1 MRTVSVMSVLLV
13 LVASCSNQ
21 NNRTDPPVEHKDA
34 SKVEGTHGPLA
45 APVTDE
51 QLTKLFH
58 TVAGCGRPCPEE
70 AQLGALARSSPAQVA
85 AVALQLMADPKSK
98 TDQGVGQMSMIFVED
113 WLKTGPDEAA
123 RQRTSKALERVAA
136 EGSTFMR
143 TKAYE
148 FLAQFV
154 LPDARRILIAEVEN
168 PARDARERDYAG
180 GSLGLLLEDFE
191 LIRSWLGDD
200 QPYHW
205 HAALEMMKTFQAFD
219 ADAQERRWDE
229 RRLLLIALGKRRD
242 LPAPVVY
249 DLGFWF
255 GLYLDEKPDDA
266 EIRALVER
274 WAKHPD
280 DMAAGQMKKILAA
293 H

>member
-1 MRTVSVMSVLLV
+1 MRMVSVMSVLLA
-13 LVASCSNQ
+13 LLASCSNQ
-21 NNRTDPPVEHKDA
+21 NKKTDPTVEHKDA
-34 SKVEGTHGPLA
+34 SKVESTDGPLA

-70 AQLGALARSSPAQVA
+70 AELGALARSSPAQVA
-85 AVALQLMADPKSK
+85 AVALQIMADPKSK

-123 RQRTSKALERVAA
+123 RHRTSKALERVAA

-148 FLAQFV
+148 LLGHFL
-154 LPDARRILIAEVEN
+154 LPDARQILIAEVEN
-168 PARDARERDYAG
+168 PARDASERDYAG

-191 LIRSWLGDD
+191 LIRSWLRDD

-205 HAALEMMKTFQAFD
+205 QAALEMMKTFEDFND
-219 ADAQERRWDE
+219 ANQPLWTEGRA
-229 RRLLLIALGKRRD
+229 LLVALAKRRE

-249 DLGFWF
+249 DLAFYF
-255 GLYLDEKPDDA
+255 EIYLDADPSDA
-266 EIRALVER
+266 EIRKLSER